1 MESTVVIAAHVA
13 AGLVLVAGVAKL
25 ARPATTGAALG
36 WRLGT
41 RARLAV
47 RALGLAE
54 VALAVAVLVLGGSVA
69 FGLLGAAYLGFTAV
83 AWHQRRHDRGCGCF
97 GTEDTQVGA
106 LHLVANLVAAA
117 TAATAA
123 AALVGPG
130 LPTLLAT
137 APIAAVTATVLIAL
151 AVGLGQLV
159 LTGLSE
165 VLAASRTVLT
175 GDGS

>member
-123 AALVGPG
+123 ALVGPG